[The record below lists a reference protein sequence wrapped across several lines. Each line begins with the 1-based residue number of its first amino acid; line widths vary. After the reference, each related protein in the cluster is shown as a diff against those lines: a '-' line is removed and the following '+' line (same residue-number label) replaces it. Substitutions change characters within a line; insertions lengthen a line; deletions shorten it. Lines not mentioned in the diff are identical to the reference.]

1 MFFNVQIIRKWCAKA
16 AGCVCVLVPQLHH
29 SFGLRFAFVCCC
41 CWWWLCVG
49 PTENMDHIP
58 RLLAVPA
65 QTGKPGQRTI
75 YERTECDAAT
85 VIHGFMWR
93 VKTCNGCSYGG
104 DAAAAAVQCNLKTI
118 KHRARH
124 TLGCKVS
131 RAHTHSARIW
141 IIVRA
146 LVAAAVQRLV
156 RPLVVLPRHPP
167 HPPPS
172 IG

>member
-1 MFFNVQIIRKWCAKA
+1 M
-16 AGCVCVLVPQLHH
+16 LVPQLHH

-75 YERTECDAAT
+75 YERTGCDAAT

-93 VKTCNGCSYGG
+93 VRTCNGCSYGG

-131 RAHTHSARIW
+131 RAHTQCPDMDHCARACRRRSSTLSPSAR
-141 IIVRA
+141 
-146 LVAAAVQRLV
+146 RLA
-156 RPLVVLPRHPP
+156 RTPP